1 MRKALVLLPLVI
13 LAGLAA
19 VAAWPKDEPRSLK
32 LWVEKPKT
40 VLALQW
46 KRDAPY
52 LVRADA
58 RTLRRQ
64 GRVALPLSGHWLG
77 SSFSPDGKLLAVGS
91 DGFGDVWFVDT
102 KRLRLVGTA
111 QAEEYGSVI
120 ETAWAGG
127 KLVAVVD
134 RCCRDEATDGLTV
147 TVIDAARRAPVS
159 GHRLD
164 GSVQA
169 AARTTSGLV
178 LVLGPRGR
186 VGTARLVVADAE
198 GGPESVALDRIAAG
212 SEIREGHPIGRAA
225 TPGVAVDKAGNRAFV
240 VGAGSPVAEVDLET
254 LAVTY
259 HDLATPVSLPGRLH
273 DWLEPAAEA
282 KAPPNGPQRFARWLG
297 DGYVAVW
304 GVDNQ
309 SWVDPQ
315 RGEQWR
321 QTSVGI
327 KLIDT
332 HDWSVR
338 TLDRQASG
346 LAVADRTLLTF
357 GTLSDS
363 ALPKAAGI
371 GLRAY
376 LADGTRRF
384 HRFGAAPLDAV
395 YVVGSRAFV
404 ADRAGSYVV
413 LDAQTG
419 RAFRRVRGAML
430 EPLLR

>member
-1 MRKALVLLPLVI
+1 MRKALVLVPLVI

-127 KLVAVVD
+127 KLVAV
-134 RCCRDEATDGLTV
+134 
-147 TVIDAARRAPVS
+147 
-159 GHRLD
+159 
-164 GSVQA
+164 
-169 AARTTSGLV
+169 
-178 LVLGPRGR
+178 
-186 VGTARLVVADAE
+186 
-198 GGPESVALDRIAAG
+198 
-212 SEIREGHPIGRAA
+212 
-225 TPGVAVDKAGNRAFV
+225 DKAGNRAFV

-273 DWLEPAAEA
+273 DWLEPPAET
-282 KAPPNGPQRFARWLG
+282 KAPPHRPQR
-297 DGYVAVW
+297 
-304 GVDNQ
+304 
-309 SWVDPQ
+309 
-315 RGEQWR
+315 
-321 QTSVGI
+321 
-327 KLIDT
+327 
-332 HDWSVR
+332 
-338 TLDRQASG
+338 
-346 LAVADRTLLTF
+346 
-357 GTLSDS
+357 
-363 ALPKAAGI
+363 LP
-371 GLRAY
+371 R
-376 LADGTRRF
+376 
-384 HRFGAAPLDAV
+384 
-395 YVVGSRAFV
+395 
-404 ADRAGSYVV
+404 RAG
-413 LDAQTG
+413 G
-419 RAFRRVRGAML
+419 RH
-430 EPLLR
+430 